1 MGQAR
6 SCAVLAGCMVGAWG
20 CGEGST
26 PALGPSVVDSAGIR
40 IVDHWQAVMS
50 DRWSV
55 DADGALTLEG
65 DTDTPLFEI
74 RGAVELADGG
84 VAVADGGN
92 HRIVFYDPVGAIRFT
107 TGRQGEGP
115 GEFQRLGLLAKG
127 PADSLLV
134 WDSQVRRV
142 SVLAPTGEFTRS
154 YSLETTDDVPFASVI
169 AVYGDGS
176 FLATGF
182 VDTGGE
188 PPGGGRRSYAVPSY
202 HFSADGEF
210 RAASGNYSTGESYFE
225 TVERGFSVFP
235 ALFASEAFR
244 VPVQD
249 QLLTATS
256 DVYELRYRSRDGTTL
271 MIVRREPRR
280 RGISAEARSAMI
292 DALVEDARQE
302 QAERLEGVLTQQE
315 VPEFLPELSE
325 IFADR
330 LGRVWVR
337 EFEVPEPASMTWIIY
352 GGDGLQVGSLSLP
365 ARFEPSD
372 AGVDFVLGV
381 ATDDFGVESVVRYA
395 LSR

>member
-1 MGQAR
+1 MGRATR
-6 SCAVLAGCMVGAWG
+6 YAILAGSLVGAWG
-20 CGEGST
+20 CGERTT
-26 PALGPSVVDSAGIR
+26 PGLEPTVVDSAGIR
-40 IVDHWQAVMS
+40 IVAYPQGVIS
-50 DRWSV
+50 SQWSV
-55 DADGALTLEG
+55 DIDRPLTLEA
-65 DTDTPLFEI
+65 DVETPLFEI

-92 HRIVFYDPVGAIRFT
+92 HRIVFYDQGGALRFA

-115 GEFQRLGLLAKG
+115 GEFQRLGLLARG
-127 PADSLLV
+127 PTDSLLV

-154 YSLETTDDVPFASVI
+154 YSLETTEDIPFASVV

-188 PPGGGRRSYAVPSY
+188 PPGGGRRSYTAPSY

-210 RAASGNYSTGESYFE
+210 REVSGSYSTGESFFE
-225 TVERGFSVFP
+225 SFEGGFGVFP

-244 VPVQD
+244 IPVQNR
-249 QLLTATS
+249 LLTATS
-256 DVYELRYRSRDGTTL
+256 DTYELRYRSRDGATV

-280 RGISAEARSAMI
+280 RAVSAEARRAMT
-292 DALVEDARQE
+292 DALLEDARQE
-302 QAERLEGVLTQQE
+302 QTERLEAVLAQQE
-315 VPEFLPELSE
+315 VPEVLPEISE
-325 IFADR
+325 VFADR

-337 EFEVPEPASMTWIIY
+337 EFEIPEPPSVTWVIY
-352 GGDGLQVGSLSLP
+352 GGDGLQLGTLSLP

-372 AGVDFVLGV
+372 AGADFVLGV
-381 ATDDFGVESVVRYA
+381 MTDDLGVESVVRYT
-395 LSR
+395 LPG